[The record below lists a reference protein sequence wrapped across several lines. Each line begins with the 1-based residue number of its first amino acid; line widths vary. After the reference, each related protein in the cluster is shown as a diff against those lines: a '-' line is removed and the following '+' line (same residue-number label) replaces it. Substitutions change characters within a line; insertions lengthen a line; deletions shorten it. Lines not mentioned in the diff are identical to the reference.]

1 MSSPTRFLDPVALSR
16 ISNLELLARTVVDG
30 FIAGLHRSPYLGYS
44 VDFAEHRPY
53 TPGDDVRRI
62 DWRVFGRT
70 DRLFVK
76 EFEADTNANLSV
88 LFDVSGSM
96 HYGSGPIT
104 KAEYGRYL
112 AACLTYFSRQQRDR
126 VGIVTFDDDIIEYVP
141 PSAKHLDVVLH
152 TIDRIQPREREGG
165 FERPLNKIAKMLMRR
180 SLLVV
185 ISDLYEDPD
194 VIIRAL
200 AHLHHKGND
209 VIVFHLLDPAEV
221 EFPFEEAAQFQ
232 DLESGERMP
241 VVPEKL
247 REEYRRHLEAHL
259 DTLKRRMVQN
269 EIDYCFVQT
278 SQPLDHAL
286 FEYLSR
292 REQLSRIR

>member
-1 MSSPTRFLDPVALSR
+1 MSSPTRFLDPVVLSR
-16 ISNLELLARTVVDG
+16 ISSLDLLARTVVDG
-30 FIAGLHRSPYLGYS
+30 FISGLHRSPYLGFS

-104 KAEYGRYL
+104 KVEYGKYL
-112 AACLTYFSRQQRDR
+112 AACLTYFSRKQRDR

-141 PSAKHLDVVLH
+141 PSAKHLEVVLH

-165 FERPLNKIAKMLMRR
+165 FELPLNKIAQMLTRR

-200 AHLHHKGND
+200 SRLHHKGND

-232 DLESGERMP
+232 DIESGERMP

-247 REEYRRHLEAHL
+247 REEYRGHLEAHL

-292 REQLSRIR
+292 REQLSRVR

>member
-1 MSSPTRFLDPVALSR
+1 MSSPTRFLDPVVLSR
-16 ISNLELLARTVVDG
+16 ISSLDLLARTVVDG
-30 FIAGLHRSPYLGYS
+30 FISGLHRSPYLGFS

-104 KAEYGRYL
+104 KVEYGKYL
-112 AACLTYFSRQQRDR
+112 AACLTYFSRKQRDR

-141 PSAKHLDVVLH
+141 PSAKHLEVVLH
-152 TIDRIQPREREGG
+152 TIDRIQPSEREGG
-165 FERPLNKIAKMLMRR
+165 FELPLNKIAQMLTRR

-200 AHLHHKGND
+200 SRLHHKGND

-232 DLESGERMP
+232 DIESGERMP

-247 REEYRRHLEAHL
+247 REEYRGHLEAHL

-292 REQLSRIR
+292 REQLSRVR

>member
-1 MSSPTRFLDPVALSR
+1 VSSPTRFLDPVVLSR
-16 ISNLELLARTVVDG
+16 ISSLDLLARTVVDG
-30 FIAGLHRSPYLGYS
+30 FISGLHRSPYLGFS

-76 EFEADTNANLSV
+76 EFEADTNANVSV

-104 KAEYGRYL
+104 KAEYGKYL
-112 AACLTYFSRQQRDR
+112 AACLIYFSRQQRDR

-141 PSAKHLDVVLH
+141 TSAKHLDVVLH
-152 TIDRIQPREREGG
+152 TIDRIKPREGEGG
-165 FERPLNKIAKMLMRR
+165 FELPINKIAQMLTRR
-180 SLLVV
+180 NLLVV

-200 AHLHHKGND
+200 SRLHHKGND

-232 DLESGERMP
+232 DIESGERMP

-247 REEYRRHLEAHL
+247 REEYRGHLEAHL

-292 REQLSRIR
+292 REQLSRVR

>member
-1 MSSPTRFLDPVALSR
+1 VSSPTRFLDPVVLSR

-30 FIAGLHRSPYLGYS
+30 FISGLHRSPYLGFS

-53 TPGDDVRRI
+53 MPGDDVRRI

-104 KAEYGRYL
+104 KAEYGKYL

-141 PSAKHLDVVLH
+141 PSAKHLEEVLH
-152 TIDRIQPREREGG
+152 VIDRIQPREREGG
-165 FERPLNKIAKMLMRR
+165 FARPLNKIAQMLTRR
-180 SLLVV
+180 SMLVV

-200 AHLHHKGND
+200 ARLHHKGND
-209 VIVFHLLDPAEV
+209 VIVFHLLDPSEV
-221 EFPFEEAAQFQ
+221 EFPFEDAAQFQ

-247 REEYRRHLEAHL
+247 REEYRGHLEAHV

-292 REQLSRIR
+292 REQLSRVR

>member
-1 MSSPTRFLDPVALSR
+1 VSSPTRFLDPVVLSR
-16 ISNLELLARTVVDG
+16 ISSLDLLARTVVDG
-30 FIAGLHRSPYLGYS
+30 FISGLHRSPYLGFS

-104 KAEYGRYL
+104 KVEYGKYL
-112 AACLTYFSRQQRDR
+112 AACLTYFSRKQRDR

-141 PSAKHLDVVLH
+141 PSAKHLEVVLH
-152 TIDRIQPREREGG
+152 TIDRIQPSEREGG
-165 FERPLNKIAKMLMRR
+165 FELPLNKIAQMLTRR

-200 AHLHHKGND
+200 SRLHHKGND

-232 DLESGERMP
+232 DIESGERMP

-247 REEYRRHLEAHL
+247 REEYRGHLEAHL

-292 REQLSRIR
+292 REQLSRVR

>member
-1 MSSPTRFLDPVALSR
+1 MSSPTRFLDPVVLSR
-16 ISNLELLARTVVDG
+16 ISSLDLLARTVVDG
-30 FIAGLHRSPYLGYS
+30 FISGLHRSPYLGFS

-104 KAEYGRYL
+104 KIEYGKYL
-112 AACLTYFSRQQRDR
+112 AACLTYFSRKQRDR

-141 PSAKHLDVVLH
+141 PSAKHLEVVLH

-165 FERPLNKIAKMLMRR
+165 FELPLNKIAQMLTRR

-200 AHLHHKGND
+200 SRLHHKGND

-232 DLESGERMP
+232 DIESGERMP

-247 REEYRRHLEAHL
+247 REEYRGHLEAHL

-292 REQLSRIR
+292 REQLSRVR

>member
-1 MSSPTRFLDPVALSR
+1 VSSPTRFLDPVVLSR
-16 ISNLELLARTVVDG
+16 ISSLDLLARTVVDG
-30 FIAGLHRSPYLGYS
+30 FISGLHRSPYLGFS

-104 KAEYGRYL
+104 KVEYGKYL
-112 AACLTYFSRQQRDR
+112 AACLTYFSRKQRDR

-141 PSAKHLDVVLH
+141 PSAKHLEVVLH
-152 TIDRIQPREREGG
+152 TIDRIQPCEREGG
-165 FERPLNKIAKMLMRR
+165 FELPLNKIAQMLTRR

-200 AHLHHKGND
+200 SRLHHKGND

-232 DLESGERMP
+232 DIESGERMP

-247 REEYRRHLEAHL
+247 REEYRGHLEAHL

-292 REQLSRIR
+292 REQLSRVR

>member
-1 MSSPTRFLDPVALSR
+1 MSSPTRFLDPVTLSR

-30 FIAGLHRSPYLGYS
+30 FISGLHRSPYLGFS

-104 KAEYGRYL
+104 KAEYGKYL

-141 PSAKHLDVVLH
+141 ASAKHMEVVLH
-152 TIDRIQPREREGG
+152 VIDRIQPREREGR
-165 FERPLNKIAKMLMRR
+165 FAQPLDKISQMLTRR

-200 AHLHHKGND
+200 ARLHHKGND

-221 EFPFEEAAQFQ
+221 DFPFEEAAQFQ
-232 DLESGERMP
+232 DLESGERIP

-247 REEYRRHLEAHL
+247 RDEYRRHVGKHL

-269 EIDYCFVQT
+269 AIDYCFVRT

-292 REQLSRIR
+292 REQLSRVR